1 MKENSE
7 RSATI
12 TGDYGKLASQSLA
25 RELSPAEVGLSNA
38 LIQTFMKG
46 EHDFGI
52 VVSRLNEAK
61 VPRPSGEPGE
71 WTISALENE
80 LRQLNA
86 SLDEAY
92 AKNGLGG

>member
-7 RSATI
+7 RPITI
-12 TGDYGKLASQSLA
+12 TGDHSKLATQS
-25 RELSPAEVGLSNA
+25 RGRDLSEAEVGLTKA
-38 LIQTFMKG
+38 LIQTFAKG
-46 EHDFGI
+46 EHDFTV

-61 VPRPSGEPGE
+61 IPRPSGESGE

-80 LRQLNA
+80 LRQLNV

-92 AKNGLGG
+92 AKNGFGG